1 MRYDL
6 YEMFRKNFPFIIRE
20 NNTALNLLSDPNNK
34 VIEKKDEKG
43 ELIGVSVINKNTIYM
58 LCVNEQYR
66 NKGIGTQLLNESEN
80 YILSKGY
87 DTVILGV
94 GDSYLMPGIPMRS
107 KPYNEVLNDDK
118 IYDNVSDEANKFFTK
133 NGYTHSWEECNCF
146 DMRSDYSKV
155 DFPNWSI
162 GDTIDGIQYR
172 WATKEDIPSII
183 ECTDDAHQKFSKYYK
198 DESIYSFDGEKRVLI
213 ALDKNEVCG
222 TLMVCTDEAKE
233 KGIGSVGCT
242 TVKTDHQGRHIGVNM
257 VILGNKVLKD
267 EGIKEGYLGY
277 TYSGLD
283 KMYGYAGYKICIYYN
298 MAQKQLVLEKNYK

>member
-6 YEMFRKNFPFIIRE
+6 YEMFKKNFPFIIRE
-20 NNTALNLLSDPNNK
+20 NNTALSLLSDSNNK
-34 VIEKKDEKG
+34 IIEKKNEND

-58 LCVNEQYR
+58 LCVNENYR
-66 NKGIGTQLLNESEN
+66 NNGIGSKLLKESED

-87 DTVILGV
+87 KEIIIGV

-107 KPYNEVLNDDK
+107 QPYTERLNEAK
-118 IYDNVSDEANKFFTK
+118 IYDNVNDEANLFFTK
-133 NGYTHSWEECNCF
+133 RGYIHSWKDCNCF

-155 DFPNWSI
+155 NFPDYKI
-162 GDTIDGIQYR
+162 GDMINGILYR
-172 WATKEDIPSII
+172 WATINDIPKIL
-183 ECTDDAHQKFSKYYK
+183 ECTDDAHENFSKYYK
-198 DESIYSFDGEKRVLI
+198 DESIYSTDGKKRVLI
-213 ALDKNEVCG
+213 ALDGDEVCG
-222 TLMVCTDEAKE
+222 TLMVCTDEAEE

-242 TVKTDHQGRHIGVNM
+242 TVKHNHRGKHIGVNM

-283 KMYGYAGYKICIYYN
+283 KMYGYAGYKICVYYN
-298 MAQKQLVLEKNYK
+298 MAKKMSD

>member
-155 DFPNWSI
+155 DFPNWSL

-183 ECTDDAHQKFSKYYK
+183 ECTDDAHEKFSKYYK
-198 DESIYSFDGEKRVLI
+198 DESIYSIDGEKRVLI
-213 ALDKNEVCG
+213 ALDENEVCG

-267 EGIKEGYLGY
+267 EGIKEGYLAY